1 MGHVALQAGYRGQQ
15 VCFLSPAPFH
25 TFGKYR
31 DRAVPWV
38 LIILLGLKASFK
50 SETPGVQGGL
60 VRNSGNIVCFVRM
73 LSPLDASP

>member
-25 TFGKYR
+25 TFVKHR
-31 DRAVPWV
+31 DCAVPWV
-38 LIILLGLKASFK
+38 LIILLGLKTSFI
-50 SETPGVQGGL
+50 SETPEVQGGL
-60 VRNSGNIVCFVRM
+60 VRTGNIVCFVGM